1 MYVPPRKK
9 LNKAL
14 IIDKDR
20 LTERQM
26 QNTVKMPKEQHK
38 LGLLRNFSQLRF
50 ELFRPKSRY
59 FLLVISSIAQM
70 VNSRSHD

>member
-26 QNTVKMPKEQHK
+26 QNTVKMPKEQH
-38 LGLLRNFSQLRF
+38 
-50 ELFRPKSRY
+50 
-59 FLLVISSIAQM
+59 
-70 VNSRSHD
+70 